1 MPISYKKTVAV
12 LEGVC
17 TVEEAE
23 TLWEWLRNNPGGK
36 INLKACE
43 HIHTSILQVLMASGA
58 KISALPADPWL
69 TGLVECV
76 LPEKA
81 C

>member
-1 MPISYKKTVAV
+1 MPIIYKKTVAV

-23 TLWEWLRNNPGGK
+23 ILWEWLRNNPAGK
-36 INLKACE
+36 LNLKACE
-43 HIHTSILQVLMASGA
+43 HFHTAIFQVLMACGA
-58 KISALPADPWL
+58 RVSVPPADSWL
-69 TGLVECV
+69 SGLLEGV